1 MSAIVGTTSTTSARC
16 SLGSRR
22 NAEKSWLRSGMSV
35 RVVAACGQWSGPELI
50 QQGGSSTMR
59 RGFTAGHF
67 QRTTG
72 ATRKKNIWQ
81 KFRQESA
88 SL

>member
-1 MSAIVGTTSTTSARC
+1 
-16 SLGSRR
+16 
-22 NAEKSWLRSGMSV
+22 
-35 RVVAACGQWSGPELI
+35 
-50 QQGGSSTMR
+50 MR